1 MYYFI
6 SIDIIFGKQ
15 IEMDI
20 KYKKKSQLKFDKE
33 EITHHLSEY
42 WKKGSIVLY
51 LNDALIK
58 GDKRYV

>member
-1 MYYFI
+1 
-6 SIDIIFGKQ
+6 
-15 IEMDI
+15 MDI